1 MQLNRN
7 KVVIIGDDAVSLY
20 VIRELLVDEHLDVV
34 TLRRGTGTLSLVR
47 SILPDLIL
55 LDNAVAASSGDEI
68 RETLGRDEELRT
80 IPLFQC
86 SSADGD
92 GLRKRVRRF
101 RTMGYTSRGDAFRL
115 GNSLAKS
122 LAGTGP

>member
-7 KVVIIGDDAVSLY
+7 KVVVIGDDAVSLY
-20 VIRELLVDEHLDVV
+20 MIRELLVDEHLDVV
-34 TLRRGTGTLSLVR
+34 TLRRGPGTLSLVR
-47 SILPDLIL
+47 SIQPDLIL

-68 RETLGRDEELRT
+68 RETLGRDEDLRA
-80 IPLFQC
+80 IPLVQC

-115 GNSLAKS
+115 GNSLAKALEGS
-122 LAGTGP
+122 RP